1 MTPTNLYHIQMKE
14 TAEEYDCCPVCSIC
28 SEQKG
33 FFALWKYE
41 EFLDKW
47 HGLTVQNPKVIE
59 EEQFSMKLHL
69 LYGIFY
75 YL

>member
-1 MTPTNLYHIQMKE
+1 MTHTNLYHIQMNE
-14 TAEEYDCCPVCSIC
+14 TAVEYDYCPVCSIC

-33 FFALWKYE
+33 FFALRKSE

-47 HGLTVQNPKVIE
+47 HELTVQNTKVIE